1 MRARSSSRT
10 ERRGPRQP
18 VMSASGGCPLRKQV
32 LTWRCPPVTVGVHRQ
47 YCRFSCLT
55 KLRNSVIN
63 YQHPVRSKVRHD
75 AAHPPGW
82 VIFLQGWDPCHE
94 RFLVAASQQ
103 WAMPNDSGVVQQ
115 AGHAALDRR
124 IGVRIPAP
132 ESAAVGIEAG
142 FVHLL
147 ACPGSQW
154 LGGIDLASTNGPIV

>member
-1 MRARSSSRT
+1 MMQLT
-10 ERRGPRQP
+10 LRGGLFFCRVGTL
-18 VMSASGGCPLRKQV
+18 VMNGSWWQ
-32 LTWRCPPVTVGVHRQ
+32 Q
-47 YCRFSCLT
+47 
-55 KLRNSVIN
+55 
-63 YQHPVRSKVRHD
+63 
-75 AAHPPGW
+75 
-82 VIFLQGWDPCHE
+82 
-94 RFLVAASQQ
+94 ASQQ

-154 LGGIDLASTNGPIV
+154 LGGIDLASANGPIV